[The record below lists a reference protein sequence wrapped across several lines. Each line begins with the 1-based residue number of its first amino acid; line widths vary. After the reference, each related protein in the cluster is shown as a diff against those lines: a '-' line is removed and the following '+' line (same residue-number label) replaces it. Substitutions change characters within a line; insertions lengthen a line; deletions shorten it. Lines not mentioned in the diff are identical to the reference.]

1 MPTGGEALGDQLLGI
16 GGLSVLVY
24 LSVRLTIVL
33 REAWRAQ
40 REDPDVERL
49 EL

>member
-1 MPTGGEALGDQLLGI
+1 MVDQLLGI
-16 GGLSVLVY
+16 GGLSVLVF

-33 REAWRAQ
+33 RHAWRVQ
-40 REDPDVERL
+40 NEDPEMERL

>member
-1 MPTGGEALGDQLLGI
+1 MVDQLLGI
-16 GGLSVLVY
+16 GGLSLLVF

-33 REAWRAQ
+33 REGWRNQ
-40 REDPDVERL
+40 HGDTDLERL

>member
-1 MPTGGEALGDQLLGI
+1 MVDQVLGI
-16 GGLSVLVY
+16 GGLSVLVF

-33 REAWRAQ
+33 RQAWRVQ
-40 REDPDVERL
+40 RDDPDMERL

>member
-1 MPTGGEALGDQLLGI
+1 MVDQLLGI

-33 REAWRAQ
+33 RGAWRVQ
-40 REDPDVERL
+40 SEDPDMERL

>member
-1 MPTGGEALGDQLLGI
+1 MVDQLLGI
-16 GGLSVLVY
+16 GGLSALVF

-40 REDPDVERL
+40 TKDPELERL

>member
-1 MPTGGEALGDQLLGI
+1 LVDQMLGI
-16 GGLSVLVY
+16 GGLSVLVF

-33 REAWRAQ
+33 REAWRVQ
-40 REDPDVERL
+40 RDDPEMERL

>member
-1 MPTGGEALGDQLLGI
+1 MVDQVLGI
-16 GGLSVLVY
+16 GGLSVLVF

-33 REAWRAQ
+33 REAWRVQ
-40 REDPDVERL
+40 RDDPEMERL